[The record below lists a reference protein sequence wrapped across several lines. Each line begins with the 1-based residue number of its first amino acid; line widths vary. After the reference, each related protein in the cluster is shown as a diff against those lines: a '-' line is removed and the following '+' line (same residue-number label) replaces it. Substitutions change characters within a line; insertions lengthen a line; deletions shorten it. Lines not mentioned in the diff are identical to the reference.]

1 MQEAARQ
8 ASAEKAG
15 SAASTGSALPFC
27 ITGLFDKIGRNA
39 SCVDWREKSM
49 KQKSFIIEYG
59 AIVAG
64 AFIMGFAIKSL
75 YDPVSMVTGGV
86 SGAAIIVKEI
96 LGVPLWLTNTLL
108 NIPLFV
114 AAYFIMGWKFI
125 RRTLFATIM
134 LSVSLYVLP
143 DNVYMENDLLLS
155 ALFGG
160 ILTGVGTGLV
170 FLAGCTTG
178 GTDMLAVLLQR
189 KIRHYSIAQIMQV
202 LDGLVVLAGAS
213 LFGVRT
219 ALYAFIAIF
228 CVAKVTDSIVE
239 GVKFSKQAFIIS
251 DHYNE
256 ISQAVL
262 ERMGRGVTSL
272 EAEGMYSGNRKKM
285 LFCVVSKKEI
295 VQLREIVAEF
305 DAGAFM
311 IVSDAREVF
320 GEGFIETEHM

>member
-1 MQEAARQ
+1 
-8 ASAEKAG
+8 
-15 SAASTGSALPFC
+15 
-27 ITGLFDKIGRNA
+27 
-39 SCVDWREKSM
+39 M
-49 KQKSFIIEYG
+49 KQKNSIMEYV

-96 LGVPLWLTNTLL
+96 LGVPLWLTNTFL

-114 AAYFIMGWKFI
+114 AGYFIMGWKFI

-134 LSVSLYVLP
+134 LSVSLYILP

-178 GTDMLAVLLQR
+178 GTDMLAALLQR
-189 KIRHYSIAQIMQV
+189 KMRHYSIAQIMQV

-228 CVAKVTDSIVE
+228 CVAKVTDSLVE

-256 ISQAVL
+256 IAQAVL

-272 EAEGMYSGNRKKM
+272 EAEGMYSGDRKKM

-320 GEGFIETEHM
+320 GEGFIEAEHL